1 MTKRQVLCECC
12 SDSAVEFEL
21 AVDGLVKACDS
32 CGVLG
37 RVDIDGDE
45 DGSYVKFWPLS
56 EPEAVVQDQ
65 QVLVEAY
72 LKNQEIIDR
81 LMGQVQS
88 LKAEAIR
95 LDCVNRTLSTSLN
108 RVVENFGNYERDII
122 NKIGPQ

>member
-1 MTKRQVLCECC
+1 MTKRQVLCKCC
-12 SDSAVEFEL
+12 SDSAVEVDL
-21 AVDGLVKACDS
+21 ATDGLVKACDS

-37 RVDIDGDE
+37 RVGIDGDE

-81 LMGQVQS
+81 LMAQVQS
-88 LKAEAIR
+88 LKVEALR
-95 LDCVNRTLSTSLN
+95 LRNVNHTLRLKHF
-108 RVVENFGNYERDII
+108 V
-122 NKIGPQ
+122 